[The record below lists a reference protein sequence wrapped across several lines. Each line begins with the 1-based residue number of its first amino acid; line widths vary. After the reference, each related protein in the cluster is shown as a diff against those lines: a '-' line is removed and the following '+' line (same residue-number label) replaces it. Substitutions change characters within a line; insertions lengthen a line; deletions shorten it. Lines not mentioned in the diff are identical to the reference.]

1 MRRSLLDRLFASAF
15 APMAAP
21 AVFRTI
27 REQIVEQLRNEVL
40 TGQLNAGESLREESL
55 ARRFG
60 VSRGPIRDA
69 LLQLSQEGLLQSRP
83 NCGAKVAPEPSI
95 VIQPLVIQ
103 LRQQIEAFS
112 LQLIFPTLTAEDDR
126 RLDENLERLRAACQ
140 SGEMTAVVEHDMA
153 FHRWFVERADEADL
167 LKMWLTV
174 VTRMR
179 LRYTRHTHLMDSFAE
194 HAAVVEAVHR
204 RDAAAAAAA
213 LVANIQ

>member
-1 MRRSLLDRLFASAF
+1 
-15 APMAAP
+15 MAAP

>member
-1 MRRSLLDRLFASAF
+1 MSSV
-15 APMAAP
+15 

-83 NCGAKVAPEPSI
+83 NCGAKVAPEPSNA
-95 VIQPLVIQ
+95 IQPLVIP
-103 LRQQIEAFS
+103 LRRQIEAYC
-112 LQLIFPTLTAEDDR
+112 LELIFPTLTADDDR
-126 RLDENLERLRAACQ
+126 RLDENLHRLREACQ
-140 SGEMTAVVEHDMA
+140 IGEMAAVVEHDMA
-153 FHRWFVERADEADL
+153 FHRWFVERTGDPDL

-179 LRYTRHTHLMDSFAE
+179 LRYTRHPNLMDSFAE
-194 HAAVVEAVHR
+194 HEAVVGAVHHRDQTAAVEAL
-204 RDAAAAAAA
+204 A
-213 LVANIQ
+213 ANIQ

>member
-1 MRRSLLDRLFASAF
+1 MS
-15 APMAAP
+15 AP

-27 REQIVEQLRNEVL
+27 REQIVEQLRTEVL
-40 TGQLNAGESLREESL
+40 TGQLNAGESLREELL

-83 NCGAKVAPEPSI
+83 NCGAKVAPVPSGT
-95 VIQPLVIQ
+95 IQPLVIQ
-103 LRQQIEAFS
+103 LRQQIEAFCL
-112 LQLIFPTLTAEDDR
+112 LQIFSKLTPADDR
-126 RLDENLERLRAACQ
+126 RLDENLERLRTACQ

-153 FHRWFVERADEADL
+153 FHRWFIERAGEGDL

-194 HAAVVEAVHR
+194 HEAVVAAVKR
-204 RDAAAAAAA
+204 RDQAAAVSA

>member
-1 MRRSLLDRLFASAF
+1 MS
-15 APMAAP
+15 AP

-27 REQIVEQLRNEVL
+27 REQIVEQLRTEVL
-40 TGQLNAGESLREESL
+40 TGQLNAGESLREELL

-83 NCGAKVAPEPSI
+83 NCGAKVAPVPSGT
-95 VIQPLVIQ
+95 IQPLVIQ
-103 LRQQIEAFS
+103 LRQQIEAFCL
-112 LQLIFPTLTAEDDR
+112 LQIFSKLTPADDR
-126 RLDENLERLRAACQ
+126 RLDENLERLRTACQ

-153 FHRWFVERADEADL
+153 FHRWFIERAGEADL

-194 HAAVVEAVHR
+194 HEAVVAAVKR
-204 RDAAAAAAA
+204 RDQAAAVAA

>member
-1 MRRSLLDRLFASAF
+1 MS
-15 APMAAP
+15 AP

-27 REQIVEQLRNEVL
+27 REQIVEQLRTEVL
-40 TGQLNAGESLREESL
+40 TGQLNAGESLREELL

-83 NCGAKVAPEPSI
+83 NCGAKVAPVPSGT
-95 VIQPLVIQ
+95 IQPLVIQ
-103 LRQQIEAFS
+103 LRQQIEAFCL
-112 LQLIFPTLTAEDDR
+112 LQIFSKLTPADDR
-126 RLDENLERLRAACQ
+126 RLDENLERLRTACQ

-153 FHRWFVERADEADL
+153 FHRWFIERAGEADL

-194 HAAVVEAVHR
+194 HEAVVAAVKR
-204 RDAAAAAAA
+204 RDQAAAVSA

>member
-1 MRRSLLDRLFASAF
+1 
-15 APMAAP
+15 MAAP

-83 NCGAKVAPEPSI
+83 NCGAKVAPEPST

-103 LRQQIEAFS
+103 LRQQIEVFS
-112 LQLIFPTLTAEDDR
+112 LQQIFPTLTAEDDR

-140 SGEMTAVVEHDMA
+140 SGEMTAVVDHDMA

-194 HAAVVEAVHR
+194 HTAVVNAVHR
-204 RDAAAAAAA
+204 RDQAAAVAA